1 MSQDFSQVELR
12 VIPVEDNDLCYQLLT
27 ITLIRPG
34 DLFVERNIN
43 RGKSLLA
50 RIQPDELERLK
61 LPADFDESRGVML
74 FGNAPVWLYGRL
86 VELCRAA
93 AWVGC
98 YNVRQGGAIVV
109 ASRVPIPGVGAVVP
123 LRSRPQLGMAIAI
136 GGAPNSGKSV
146 FANALRLALGQRVS
160 SYLHRANWDGEGNW
174 SYETTDQT
182 IARQL
187 VERGKFKM
195 HLLPNAETLL
205 QSYFQYHGDATRQI
219 RGVVDL
225 TLVDLGGR
233 PDPVK
238 LPAVGACS
246 HFIIISRDQSQV
258 PLWLELFSSLRSLV
272 VIHSRLE
279 AGYRVVRTAPVL
291 EMEAG
296 PWLRE
301 KEARVPDVLLEMIL
315 QSVRGENQ

>member
-12 VIPVEDNDLCYQLLT
+12 VVSVDDGDLHYQLLM
-27 ITLIRPG
+27 ITLLRPG
-34 DLFVERNIN
+34 DLFVKHDISY
-43 RGKSLLA
+43 GKSLLA
-50 RIQPDELERLK
+50 QIQPDELRELS
-61 LPADFDESRGVML
+61 LPADFDESCGVML

-109 ASRVPIPGVGAVVP
+109 ASRVQIPGVGTVVP

-174 SYETTDQT
+174 SYETADQT

-219 RGVVDL
+219 RGVIDL

-233 PDPVK
+233 PDSVK
-238 LPAVGACS
+238 LPVVDACS
-246 HFIIISRDQSQV
+246 HFVIISRDQSQV
-258 PLWLELFSSLRSLV
+258 PLWLELFSSLRSLA

-279 AGYRVVRTAPVL
+279 VGCRVVRTAPVL

-301 KEARVPDVLLEMIL
+301 KEATVPDVLLEMIL
-315 QSVRGENQ
+315 QECKV